1 VAETDKMKKGIHLR
15 MAEDMKI
22 IRFQKE
28 DEDSFIARVI
38 YSALSE
44 WIKASTFDRKIDDQE
59 GVTEDGCTKHHITR
73 KCGDI
78 LKAFLKIYPQTE
90 DYFYPE
96 DEKDP
101 KPIQEIQKRLFS
113 AGVLVSGINNTV
125 QLSRKKYGFV
135 TDNLYFERGN
145 FPETGNQ
152 ISGLGSYISKVPE
165 NSSIQQLEELFFIP
179 DENAESTFY
188 NFNKRMKGKYT
199 LLTEIP
205 ENWIFFNF
213 NSKKSFHKSWDYHF
227 DEINKITVYK
237 NSNNILD
244 YGLIKNNNGNLST
257 ITFPNHIVDTK
268 EVRRFLYGIRSIE
281 NNPCKANL
289 TPTDNSVNIEFYT
302 SLPQREQTLLNMIA
316 WPVRSMYDRTQYIA
330 PFEFISTIK
339 RMFININTN
348 LEVIN
353 E

>member
-1 VAETDKMKKGIHLR
+1 MKTGIHSK
-15 MAEDMKI
+15 MAEEMKI
-22 IRFQKE
+22 IPFPEENE
-28 DEDSFIARVI
+28 DRFIARVI

-78 LKAFLKIYPQTE
+78 LKGFLEIYPQIE

-125 QLSRKKYGFV
+125 QLSQKKYGFV

-152 ISGLGSYISKVPE
+152 ISGLGSYINRVPE
-165 NSSIQQLEELFFIP
+165 NSSTQQLEELFFIP

-199 LLTEIP
+199 PLSEIP
-205 ENWIFFNF
+205 ENWRFFDF
-213 NSKKSFHKSWDYHF
+213 NSKKSFYKSWIPYF
-227 DEINKITVYK
+227 DETNKITAYK

-244 YGLIKNNNGNLST
+244 YGIIKNNNGTLSS

-268 EVRRFLYGIRSIE
+268 EVRRFLYGIRSAE
-281 NNPCKANL
+281 GNPCKAKL
-289 TPTDNSVNIEFYT
+289 TLMGKSVNIEFYT

-316 WPVRSMYDRTQYIA
+316 WPVRSMYDRTQYTA
-330 PFEFISTIK
+330 PIVFLPIIK
-339 RMFININTN
+339 KMFKN
-348 LEVIN
+348 LNVDIG
-353 E
+353 